1 MNAPAQSSTPG
12 TVIADRWELIA
23 PIGSGAMGDV
33 WRARH
38 LALGHEVA
46 IKLMKPVAS
55 GNRELV
61 QRFTREARIAA
72 QLRHRH
78 IARVEDFGATPDG
91 APWLVMELLRGE
103 SLEELF
109 ERQGRLDRETV
120 LTVARH
126 VGAACDVA
134 HAAGIVHRD
143 LKPANCFMVREED
156 GTAQVKVLDFG
167 VAKAADGMKLTGVGV
182 QLLGTPVYM
191 SPEQT
196 QGPSNI
202 DGRSD
207 LWSLAV
213 MLFELLTGRLPFDAE
228 SLPALLVA
236 IGHAPIPSMRAI
248 DPTLPEALDAWT
260 TRALDRDRERR
271 FQTGRELADALAAA
285 LSAPLTDTRV
295 GAPQPVA
302 QSPLAHAATVAA
314 MPASTWTPSSS
325 QPPVSQPS
333 YPPSAIPQPA
343 MLQPAMPQPA
353 IPQPAMLQPAMPQP
367 AIPQPTYPH
376 AQPAYPHSTQHWHAT
391 QHAPRP
397 APTSTRTA
405 LLVGLAVV
413 LTTAVMSVVW
423 VLASRHGDAPP
434 RVSPEPAPTAAPAPP
449 VTPVAPT
456 LATPTL
462 ATPTTGP
469 TAPTAP
475 TVARPTP
482 TVARPA
488 ANPSP
493 RVRSRP
499 AMRPAGAYDP
509 PMPPRPVPVFGPG
522 ATSSGQR
529 SSTGTY
535 NPDEP

>member
-1 MNAPAQSSTPG
+1 MCYIGVDVNAPAQSSTPG

-46 IKLMKPVAS
+46 IKLMKSVAS

-109 ERQGRLDRETV
+109 ERHGRLDRETV

-248 DPTLPEALDAWT
+248 DPTLPAALDAWT
-260 TRALDRDRERR
+260 TRALDRDRDRR

-285 LSAPLTDTRV
+285 LSAPLTDTRA

-314 MPASTWTPSSS
+314 MPASTWTPAAS
-325 QPPVSQPS
+325 QPSASQPSASQPS
-333 YPPSAIPQPA
+333 YPPAAIPQPA
-343 MLQPAMPQPA
+343 
-353 IPQPAMLQPAMPQP
+353 
-367 AIPQPTYPH
+367 YPRAL
-376 AQPAYPHSTQHWHAT
+376 AQPAYPQSTQHWHAT

-397 APTSTRTA
+397 APPNTRTA
-405 LLVGLAVV
+405 LLVGLALVV
-413 LTTAVMSVVW
+413 TTAVMSVVW
-423 VLASRHGDAPP
+423 VLASRHGDTPP
-434 RVSPEPAPTAAPAPP
+434 RVTSEPAQVLTPAPS

-456 LATPTL
+456 P
-462 ATPTTGP
+462 ATPTTP
-469 TAPTAP
+469 PTAP

-482 TVARPA
+482 TIARPA

-499 AMRPAGAYDP
+499 AMRPVGAYDP

>member
-1 MNAPAQSSTPG
+1 MCYTGLDVNAPAQSTAPG
-12 TVIADRWELIA
+12 TIIADRWELIS

-46 IKLMKPVAS
+46 IKLLKSVAS

-109 ERQGRLDRETV
+109 ERHGRLDRETV

-156 GTAQVKVLDFG
+156 GTSQVKVLDFG

-213 MLFELLTGRLPFDAE
+213 MLFELLTGQLPFDAE
-228 SLPALLVA
+228 SLPALLLA

-248 DPTLPEALDAWT
+248 DPTLPAAVDAWT
-260 TRALDRDRERR
+260 ARALDRDRERR
-271 FQTGRELADALAAA
+271 FQTGRELADALATA
-285 LSAPLTDTRV
+285 LSAPLTDTRA
-295 GAPQPVA
+295 GAPQPAA
-302 QSPLAHAATVAA
+302 QTPLAHAATVAA
-314 MPASTWTPSSS
+314 MPAVTWAP
-325 QPPVSQPS
+325 
-333 YPPSAIPQPA
+333 AI
-343 MLQPAMPQPA
+343 PQPA
-353 IPQPAMLQPAMPQP
+353 IPQPA
-367 AIPQPTYPH
+367 IPQPT
-376 AQPAYPHSTQHWHAT
+376 QHWYAT
-391 QHAPRP
+391 QRAPRHAP
-397 APTSTRTA
+397 AGAATA
-405 LLVGLAVV
+405 LRVGLAVV
-413 LTTAVMSVVW
+413 LVTAVASVTW
-423 VLASRHGDAPP
+423 MLAARRGEAPP
-434 RVSPEPAPTAAPAPP
+434 SVTPDAAPTVAPALT
-449 VTPVAPT
+449 VTPVAP
-456 LATPTL
+456 AITPTL
-462 ATPTTGP
+462 ASPTPN
-469 TAPTAP
+469 
-475 TVARPTP
+475 VARPTT
-482 TVARPA
+482 TVPRPA
-488 ANPSP
+488 ANPTP
-493 RVRSRP
+493 RVRTRP
-499 AMRPAGAYDP
+499 AMRPVGAYDP
-509 PMPPRPVPVFGPG
+509 PMPQRPVPVFGPG
-522 ATSSGQR
+522 VAPSGQR
-529 SSTGTY
+529 SNPGTY